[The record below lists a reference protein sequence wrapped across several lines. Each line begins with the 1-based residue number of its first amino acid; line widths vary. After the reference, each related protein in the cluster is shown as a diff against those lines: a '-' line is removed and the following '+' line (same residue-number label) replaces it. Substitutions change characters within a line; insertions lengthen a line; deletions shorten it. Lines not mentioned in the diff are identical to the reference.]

1 MRPALCT
8 AHAVKILTSRLLLLP
23 THLLRLLGRLEGRI
37 HFLLVAGC
45 KGRSALPTASS
56 EGEYENGSLPPEAAP
71 LQGADADICF
81 GAIMTVAPNN
91 SSSNAFG

>member
-1 MRPALCT
+1 MPKVTAAPGPHAKCGTEHACVRPALCT
-8 AHAVKILTSRLLLLP
+8 AHAVKILTSQLLLLP

-56 EGEYENGSLPPEAAP
+56 EGE
-71 LQGADADICF
+71 
-81 GAIMTVAPNN
+81 
-91 SSSNAFG
+91 